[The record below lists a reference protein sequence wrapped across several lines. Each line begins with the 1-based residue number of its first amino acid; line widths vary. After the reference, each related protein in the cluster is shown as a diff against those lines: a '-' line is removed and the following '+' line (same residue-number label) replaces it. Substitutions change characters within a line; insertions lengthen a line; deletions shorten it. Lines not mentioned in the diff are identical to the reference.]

1 MKQSSA
7 GIGRGLK
14 DKFDRWQN
22 VGELRGHL
30 KNGQLRLVSGLTPM
44 KTFPFLQ
51 NLRRVGLGL
60 IALAFVTMAPA
71 MTNEETAAALKLS
84 KFVLPDYPGMLRL
97 QGVPD
102 GETLVAL
109 SRNPDGRPRD
119 VLALE
124 TTRPEFAREALEA
137 VRQWRF
143 LPAEPAVGASSERPR
158 LVRFLFKA
166 GGVVMVPSQAPVV
179 REKGVAAPSDYRPV
193 LFSDL
198 DRMPRAISQSLPQFP
213 TALVGKT
220 KTGEANVAFFV
231 DEAGGVRVPVV
242 SAATEPEF
250 ARAALETI
258 ATWRYEPPLRAGR
271 PVVAY
276 ESLVIQF
283 GQAPRS

>member
-1 MKQSSA
+1 
-7 GIGRGLK
+7 
-14 DKFDRWQN
+14 
-22 VGELRGHL
+22 
-30 KNGQLRLVSGLTPM
+30 M
-44 KTFPFLQ
+44 KTFPMLQ
-51 NLRRVGLGL
+51 NLRRAGLGL
-60 IALAFVTMAPA
+60 AVLFVTAVASA

-102 GETLVAL
+102 GETLLAL
-109 SRNPDGRPRD
+109 SRASDGRPRD

-124 TTRPEFAREALEA
+124 TTRPEFARAAMDA
-137 VRQWRF
+137 VREWRF
-143 LPAEPAVGASSERPR
+143 LPAEPSVGATSERPR

-179 REKGVAAPSDYRPV
+179 REKGVAAPSDYKPV

-198 DRMPRAISQSLPQFP
+198 DRMPEAISQPLPMFPASLI
-213 TALVGKT
+213 GKT
-220 KTGEANVAFFV
+220 KSGEANVAFFV
-231 DEAGGVRVPVV
+231 DESGGVRVPVV

-250 ARAALETI
+250 AMAALETV
-258 ATWRYEPPLRAGR
+258 AKWRYQPPTRAGR

>member
-1 MKQSSA
+1 MK
-7 GIGRGLK
+7 I
-14 DKFDRWQN
+14 F
-22 VGELRGHL
+22 
-30 KNGQLRLVSGLTPM
+30 PM
-44 KTFPFLQ
+44 CQ
-51 NLRRVGLGL
+51 ILRRAGLGL
-60 IALAFVTMAPA
+60 AVLGVTALAPA

-84 KFVLPDYPGMLRL
+84 RFVLPDYPGMLRL

-102 GETLVAL
+102 GETLIAL
-109 SRNPDGRPRD
+109 SRAPDGKPRD

-124 TTRPEFAREALEA
+124 TTRPEFSRAAMDA
-137 VRQWRF
+137 VREWRF
-143 LPAEPAVGASSERPR
+143 LPADASAGTATERPR

-179 REKGVAAPSDYRPV
+179 REKGVAAPSDYKPV

-198 DRMPRAISQSLPQFP
+198 DRMPEAINQPLPAFP
-213 TALVGKT
+213 AALVGKT
-220 KTGEANVAFFV
+220 KSGEANVAFFV

-250 ARAALETI
+250 AKAALDTV
-258 ATWRYEPPLRAGR
+258 AKWRYQPPVRAGR

-276 ESLVIQF
+276 ETLVIQF